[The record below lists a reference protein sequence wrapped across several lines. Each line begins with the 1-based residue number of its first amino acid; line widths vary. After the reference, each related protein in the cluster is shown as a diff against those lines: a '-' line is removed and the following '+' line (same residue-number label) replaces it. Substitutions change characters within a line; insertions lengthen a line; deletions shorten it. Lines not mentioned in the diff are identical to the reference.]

1 MKLATSILKSEV
13 QELMDKKFGLHMHAT
28 SLKAEQFEKGHVCFL
43 KLLYEEKGPNT
54 WGLLRQL
61 LDVQHINCAQ
71 RWAAPILQETAN
83 VADDEEQQVVEMDIG
98 EGGNSKST
106 IDAGKQNGALL
117 DTVSRFHMGK
127 KYNAYIKG

>member
-1 MKLATSILKSEV
+1 MNDISACTQTILNCMDSNKLSLTSFLTVICSIPQFSNEARSFQSAISSKEPLSTDEARVQRWVMKLATSILKSEV

-61 LDVQHINCAQ
+61 LDVQHINHA
-71 RWAAPILQETAN
+71 
-83 VADDEEQQVVEMDIG
+83 
-98 EGGNSKST
+98 
-106 IDAGKQNGALL
+106 
-117 DTVSRFHMGK
+117 
-127 KYNAYIKG
+127 